1 MTEYAKGRKRLYKMR
16 YEYNFYITDESF
28 DYGDFP
34 GATVTETV
42 KHGFSVEIDSDN
54 KVDINSLESYGDYS
68 QLQNEIKTL
77 QGLLDYIE
85 AHLSEVEEHDENE
98 IITNYYLFLEL
109 TDFLREQIKEEET
122 KKDKEERKV
131 A

>member
-1 MTEYAKGRKRLYKMR
+1 MR

-34 GATVTETV
+34 GATFRETV
-42 KHGFSVEIDSDN
+42 KHGFSIEINADN
-54 KVDINSLESYGDYS
+54 NVNINTLQSYGDYS
-68 QLQNEIKTL
+68 SLQDEIKSL
-77 QGLLDYIE
+77 SELKDYIE
-85 AHLSEVEEHDENE
+85 SHLSEIEEHDENE

-109 TDFLREQIKEEET
+109 TDFIKDQIKEEET
-122 KKDKEERKV
+122 NKDKEERKV

>member
-1 MTEYAKGRKRLYKMR
+1 MR

-42 KHGFSVEIDSDN
+42 KHGFSIEINSDN
-54 KVDINSLESYGDYS
+54 KVDISSLESYNDYS
-68 QLQNEIKTL
+68 EIQEKVKTL
-77 QGLLDYIE
+77 QELLDYIE
-85 AHLSEVEEHDENE
+85 SHLEEIEEHDENE

-109 TDFLREQIKEEET
+109 TDFLREQIKEEEET
-122 KKDKEERKV
+122 KKKEEKEKRKV